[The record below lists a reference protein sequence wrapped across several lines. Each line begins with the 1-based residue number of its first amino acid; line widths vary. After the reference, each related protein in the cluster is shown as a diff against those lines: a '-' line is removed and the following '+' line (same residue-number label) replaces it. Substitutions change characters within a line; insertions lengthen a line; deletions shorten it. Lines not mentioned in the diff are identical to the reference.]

1 MHKVWLLAVTSLLA
15 PVSGSAADFDPG
27 TCATARDVPPD
38 AVYVP
43 ESPGEDEDGRYLPLR
58 GIDADGDGRDDEVV
72 LWRSYSDSHF
82 PGDLQEV
89 AYTPSRSGRMTYKA
103 SFPRIAVL
111 RRGDSYYVQGLSYE
125 APELPLSGMV
135 QVDVLKLQKEGLV
148 AICTKRVP
156 WVGNY

>member
-1 MHKVWLLAVTSLLA
+1 
-15 PVSGSAADFDPG
+15 
-27 TCATARDVPPD
+27 
-38 AVYVP
+38 
-43 ESPGEDEDGRYLPLR
+43 
-58 GIDADGDGRDDEVV
+58 
-72 LWRSYSDSHF
+72 
-82 PGDLQEV
+82 
-89 AYTPSRSGRMTYKA
+89 MTYKA